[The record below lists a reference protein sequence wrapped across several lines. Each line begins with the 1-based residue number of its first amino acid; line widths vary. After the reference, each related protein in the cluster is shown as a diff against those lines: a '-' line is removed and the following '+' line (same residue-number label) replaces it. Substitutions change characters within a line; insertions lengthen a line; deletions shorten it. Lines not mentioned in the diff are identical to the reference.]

1 MTALNVMMDQYLFF
15 NIQYILNTNPYLL
28 LFIYSFFFLNQ
39 HDGMLR
45 IPYLGFSSSLNRVSF
60 PFDIRGSNN
69 CLDLMT
75 VHGDMYNAVPAAHIW
90 NIQNYSCPVRLC

>member
-1 MTALNVMMDQYLFF
+1 
-15 NIQYILNTNPYLL
+15 
-28 LFIYSFFFLNQ
+28 
-39 HDGMLR
+39 MLR

-75 VHGDMYNAVPAAHIW
+75 VHGDTYNAVPAAHIW
-90 NIQNYSCPVRLC
+90 NIQNYSCPVSFADVTEMRFIQFAAFRSS